1 MLKEIALLFR
11 HKIFLKNTV
20 SENKRKRKFSV
31 LYLLGISA
39 FFLFFITRM
48 FNDVYTQLSQIV
60 VSGINY
66 GDVYINFL
74 LTLIAIFFVISFASM
89 MSFQLKRNEEIDF
102 LLTLP
107 IRKSSIVTYQ
117 LLTSGIS
124 MFFSLI
130 MFLSP
135 VIVFLSGRP
144 LNEIIFGTVG
154 VIINIIFLILL
165 GAFLA
170 VLFSRTGSQKTARVM
185 LIIVNMA
192 MGAIYILMF
201 QVLPNNM
208 TSPDAFPE
216 ALIKANEFFGSIYNV
231 FIMGLNGS
239 RNLFYLLM
247 LVALTAILGYLFYAL
262 ADKMSFH
269 STGSGKRKKRKNKG
283 IQVKSNMILRKELI
297 LYKRHEQLIYYVLYP
312 VGFAIFMGIVNAN
325 LFSAIYMV
333 SIMGPLFIAM
343 QTSFSMNLEGTS
355 IETTRMLPI
364 SLKKYVQTKIFIPVG
379 LNAILLLITFIVFAI
394 VLDAT
399 WLSFVLLP
407 FIILL
412 EILAAISGIYFI
424 LRREPQK
431 LNNPGAFLRSGAFL
445 LQYLMLMVLSLLTL
459 VPLSIII
466 LNMDS
471 IQSLLIKALM
481 IAAGLAG
488 VTIAIILSWRF
499 WRQIKRLILVWH

>member
-1 MLKEIALLFR
+1 MFKEIALLFR
-11 HKIFLKNTV
+11 HKVFLKNST
-20 SENKRKRKFSV
+20 SQRKRKFSL
-31 LYLLGISA
+31 LYLIGMSA

-60 VSGINY
+60 VGGINY

-74 LTLIAIFFVISFASM
+74 MTLIAIFFVISFASM
-89 MSFQLKRNEEIDF
+89 MSFQLKRNDEIEF

-135 VIVFLSGRP
+135 VIVYLSKRP
-144 LNEIIFGTVG
+144 IDEIILGTLG
-154 VIINIIFLILL
+154 IIINILFLVLL
-165 GAFLA
+165 GAILA
-170 VLFSRTGSQKTARVM
+170 VLFSRIGSQKTARVM
-185 LIIVNMA
+185 LIIVNMG

-201 QVLPNNM
+201 QVLPNNL
-208 TSPDAFPE
+208 TSPEAFPE
-216 ALIKANEFFGSIYNV
+216 ALIKANELFRSIYNV

-239 RNLFYLLM
+239 ENLFYLIL
-247 LVALTAILGYLFYAL
+247 LVAITAVLGYFYYSL
-262 ADKMSFH
+262 ADEMSFH
-269 STGSGKRKKRKNKG
+269 STGTGKRKKRKDKG

-297 LYKRHEQLIYYVLYP
+297 LYKRHEQLIYYILYP
-312 VGFAIFMGIVNAN
+312 VGFAIFMGIINSN
-325 LFSAIYMV
+325 IFSAVYMV
-333 SIMGPLFIAM
+333 SIMGPLFMAM

-364 SLKKYVQTKIFIPVG
+364 SLKKYVQTKLFVPVG

-394 VLDAT
+394 FLDASL
-399 WLSFVLLP
+399 LSFVLLP

-412 EILAAISGIYFI
+412 EILAAISGVYFI

-445 LQYLMLMVLSLLTL
+445 VQYLMLMVLSLLTL
-459 VPLSIII
+459 IPLSIII
-466 LNMDS
+466 LNTDP
-471 IQSLLIKALM
+471 IQSTLIRTLM
-481 IAAGLAG
+481 IAAGFAG
-488 VTIAIILSWRF
+488 ATIAIILSLRF
-499 WRQIKRLILVWH
+499 WKHIKRLILVWQ

>member
-1 MLKEIALLFR
+1 MFKEIALLFR
-11 HKIFLKNTV
+11 HKVFLKNST
-20 SENKRKRKFSV
+20 SQRKRKFSV
-31 LYLLGISA
+31 LYLIGMSA

-48 FNDVYTQLSQIV
+48 FDDVYTQLSQIV
-60 VSGINY
+60 VEGINY

-74 LTLIAIFFVISFASM
+74 LTLIALFFVISFASM
-89 MSFQLKRNEEIDF
+89 MSFQLKRNEEIEF

-107 IRKSSIVTYQ
+107 IRKTSIVTYQ

-135 VIVFLSGRP
+135 VIVYLSRKP
-144 LNEIIFGTVG
+144 LNEIIIGTVG
-154 VIINIIFLILL
+154 IIINLVFLILL
-165 GAFLA
+165 GAVIA

-185 LIIVNMA
+185 LIVVNMG

-201 QVLPNNM
+201 QILPNSLS
-208 TSPDAFPE
+208 SPEAFPE
-216 ALIKANEFFGSIYNV
+216 ALIKANEFFGSIYNL
-231 FIMGLNGS
+231 FILGLNGS
-239 RNLFYLLM
+239 ENVLYLIVLLLLTGIFAYFYYLLS
-247 LVALTAILGYLFYAL
+247 
-262 ADKMSFH
+262 DKMTFQQGG
-269 STGSGKRKKRKNKG
+269 STKAKKRKDKG
-283 IQVKSNMILRKELI
+283 LQTKSNMILRKELI
-297 LYKRHEQLIYYVLYP
+297 LYKRHEQLIYYILYP
-312 VGFAIFMGIVNAN
+312 VGFAIFMGIVNGN
-325 LFSAIYMV
+325 IFSAIYMV

-364 SLKKYVQTKIFIPVG
+364 SLKKYVQTKLFVPVG

-399 WLSFVLLP
+399 LWSFVLIP

-412 EILAAISGIYFI
+412 EILAAVSGVYFI

-445 LQYLMLMVLSLLTL
+445 IQYLMLMVLSLLTL

-466 LNMDS
+466 LNTDP
-471 IQSLLIKALM
+471 IQSTLIQALM
-481 IAAGLAG
+481 VTAGFTGAG
-488 VTIAIILSWRF
+488 VAVILSLRF
-499 WRQIKRLILVWH
+499 WKHIKRLILVWE

>member
-1 MLKEIALLFR
+1 MFKEIALLFQ
-11 HKIFLKNTV
+11 HKVFLKNST
-20 SENKRKRKFSV
+20 SQKKRKFSV
-31 LYLLGISA
+31 LYLIGMSA

-48 FNDVYTQLSQIV
+48 FNNVYTQLSQIV
-60 VSGINY
+60 VSGVNY

-89 MSFQLKRNEEIDF
+89 MTFQLKRNEEIEF

-107 IRKSSIVTYQ
+107 IKKSSIVTYQ

-135 VIVFLSGRP
+135 VIVYLSKRP
-144 LNEIIFGTVG
+144 LNEIIFGSIG
-154 VIINIIFLILL
+154 IIINIVFLILL
-165 GAFLA
+165 GALLA

-185 LIIVNMA
+185 LIIVNLG

-201 QVLPNNM
+201 QVLPNNL
-208 TSPDAFPE
+208 TSPEAFPE

-231 FIMGLNGS
+231 FIMGLNGAN
-239 RNLFYLLM
+239 NLFYLIIFVA
-247 LVALTAILGYLFYAL
+247 LVALLGYFYYSL
-262 ADKMSFH
+262 ANKMSFN
-269 STGSGKRKKRKNKG
+269 STGTTGKRKKRKDKG
-283 IQVKSNMILRKELI
+283 LQAKSNMILRKELI
-297 LYKRHEQLIYYVLYP
+297 LYKRHEQLIYYILYP
-312 VGFAIFMGIVNAN
+312 VGFAIFMGIINAN
-325 LFSAIYMV
+325 IFSAVYMV
-333 SIMGPLFIAM
+333 SILGPLFIAM

-364 SLKKYVQTKIFIPVG
+364 SLKKFVQTKLFVPVG

-399 WLSFVLLP
+399 LWSFVLIP
-407 FIILL
+407 FIVLL
-412 EILAAISGIYFI
+412 EILAAISGVYFI

-445 LQYLMLMVLSLLTL
+445 IQYLMLMVLSLLTML
-459 VPLSIII
+459 PLSIII
-466 LNMDS
+466 LNTDP
-471 IQSLLIKALM
+471 IQSTLVKTLM
-481 IAAGLAG
+481 ISASFAGA
-488 VTIAIILSWRF
+488 VIAVILSLRF
-499 WRQIKRLILVWH
+499 WKQIKRLILVWH

>member
-1 MLKEIALLFR
+1 MFKEIALLFR
-11 HKIFLKNTV
+11 HKVFLKNST
-20 SENKRKRKFSV
+20 SQRKRKFSV
-31 LYLLGISA
+31 LYLVGMSA

-48 FNDVYTQLSQIV
+48 FDDVYSQLSRIV
-60 VSGINY
+60 VEGINY

-74 LTLIAIFFVISFASM
+74 LTLIALFFVISFASM
-89 MSFQLKRNEEIDF
+89 MSFQLKRNEEIEF

-107 IRKSSIVTYQ
+107 IRKGSIVTYQ

-135 VIVFLSGRP
+135 VIVYLSRRP
-144 LNEIIFGTVG
+144 VSAIIIGTIG
-154 VIINIIFLILL
+154 MIINLVFLILL
-165 GAFLA
+165 GAVIA
-170 VLFSRTGSQKTARVM
+170 VLFSRIGSQKTARVM
-185 LIIVNMA
+185 LIVVNMG

-201 QVLPNNM
+201 QILPNSLS
-208 TSPDAFPE
+208 SPEAFPE
-216 ALIKANEFFGSIYNV
+216 TLIKANEFFGSIYNF
-231 FIMGLNGS
+231 FILGLNGS
-239 RNLFYLLM
+239 DNVVYLIVLLLLTGIFAYFYYQLS
-247 LVALTAILGYLFYAL
+247 
-262 ADKMSFH
+262 DKMTFQQGG
-269 STGSGKRKKRKNKG
+269 STKAKKRKDKG
-283 IQVKSNMILRKELI
+283 LQTKTNMILRKELI
-297 LYKRHEQLIYYVLYP
+297 LYKRHEQLIYYILYP
-312 VGFAIFMGIVNAN
+312 VGFAIFMGIVNGN
-325 LFSAIYMV
+325 IFSAIYMV

-364 SLKKYVQTKIFIPVG
+364 NLKKYVQTKLFVPVG

-399 WLSFVLLP
+399 LWSFVLIP

-412 EILAAISGIYFI
+412 EILAAASGVYFI

-445 LQYLMLMVLSLLTL
+445 IQYLMLMVLSLLTL

-466 LNMDS
+466 LNTDP
-471 IQSLLIKALM
+471 IQSTLIRTLI
-481 IAAGLAG
+481 IAAGIAG
-488 VTIAIILSWRF
+488 ATIAVILSLRF
-499 WRQIKRLILVWH
+499 WKHIKRLILIWQ